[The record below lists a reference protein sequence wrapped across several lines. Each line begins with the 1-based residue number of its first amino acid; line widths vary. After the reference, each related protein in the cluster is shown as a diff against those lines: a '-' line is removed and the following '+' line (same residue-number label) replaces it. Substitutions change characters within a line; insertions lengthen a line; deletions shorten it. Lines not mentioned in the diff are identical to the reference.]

1 MLIAPGVQAQHAS
14 GELSLEPSA
23 NHQVT
28 LEAQNSIL
36 SAAEAVSLDLTH
48 RIISPIVW
56 VNNRVS
62 QAAGTLP
69 ALMAANGAL
78 LGTAIAVP
86 IQSTALAANHLAA
99 AGAGTLVTVPISV
112 VSGGSAGLLGAME
125 SAREFY
131 HSSLRPTLHTA
142 YQTLVPASPL
152 PVLVRPAAVLG
163 GAGSVVGGMA
173 LGVVSSS
180 VHSVAEGVQS
190 LGGQLAGAGEGIA
203 QWGDALVLWSA
214 EEPEAEEAQ
223 EALEP
228 KKPEDQ
234 EAEMK
239 KPEDQVPQQ
248 QQQQ

>member
-86 IQSTALAANHLAA
+86 IQSTALAANHLVA

-214 EEPEAEEAQ
+214 EPEVQ
-223 EALEP
+223 ETET

-234 EAEMK
+234 EE

-248 QQQQ
+248 QQQQQ